1 MSFVIPECLG
11 SVILLF
17 FYHSVIDGTPKIKAV
32 KKKKQPTAWVYDQS
46 RVSCGKKFLGK
57 SHRLVES

>member
-32 KKKKQPTAWVYDQS
+32 KKKTAYS
-46 RVSCGKKFLGK
+46 LGVRSIK
-57 SHRLVES
+57 SVLR

>member
-17 FYHSVIDGTPKIKAV
+17 FYHSVIDGTPKMKAV
-32 KKKKQPTAWVYDQS
+32 KKTA
-46 RVSCGKKFLGK
+46 FILGVR
-57 SHRLVES
+57 SITSVLR